1 MAQDPDGAFL
11 RCTGAECPAQLS
23 RNIAHFASR
32 DAMDIDG
39 LGSAIVDG
47 LIEKGLIHSPAD
59 IYYLTLEDIG
69 SLWISGSTVASKL
82 LSSIEAS
89 KQQDVSRLIYALG
102 IRQVGAKTGKVL
114 AAQFGNL
121 DQLMNATVEELTEVP
136 DVGEVTAQNIFDWFR
151 QPQSEHLIRRLRE
164 AGVNFESKRVVTDT
178 RFAGKTFVLTG
189 ALSKFTREEA
199 SERIEAYGGKASGS
213 VSRKTSFVVV
223 GENAGSKE
231 RKARELGIPILTED
245 AFLEMLK

>member
-1 MAQDPDGAFL
+1 
-11 RCTGAECPAQLS
+11 
-23 RNIAHFASR
+23 
-32 DAMDIDG
+32 MDIEG

-47 LIEKGLIHSPAD
+47 LIGKGLIHSPAD
-59 IYYLTLEDIG
+59 IYYLTLEEIQ

-114 AAQFGNL
+114 ASRFGSL
-121 DQLMNATVEELTEVP
+121 DVLMNASVAELTEVP
-136 DVGEVTAQNIFDWFR
+136 DIGSVTAQSIFDWFH
-151 QPQSEHLIRRLRE
+151 QPQSVHMIERLRE
-164 AGVNFESKRVVTDT
+164 AGVNFESKRTVTDT
-178 RFAGKTFVLTG
+178 RFSGKIFVLTG

-199 SERIEAYGGKASGS
+199 TERIEAFGGKASGS
-213 VSRKTSFVVV
+213 VSKKTSYVVV

-245 AFLEMLK
+245 EFLEMLK